1 MGSTICAR
9 IARGG
14 HGGIRETERGRAIAT
29 ASGGPAAA
37 IGQPVQII
45 YSRTDADGSLREARI
60 DDRLSSP
67 HLPTTSP
74 SSALA

>member
-1 MGSTICAR
+1 VT
-9 IARGG
+9 
-14 HGGIRETERGRAIAT
+14 
-29 ASGGPAAA
+29 AAA

-60 DDRLSSP
+60 QDRPSSP

-74 SSALA
+74 SNILA